1 MYFIHPNH
9 INVRFPKDSN
19 DDEIVLGEDNKSVTK
34 SQPTTMAFF
43 LARVR
48 LAHLCRE
55 LTDTVPL
62 ETSKLLRIPYE
73 HIINLD
79 KRFEGFLVDLPFFF
93 RLDAESRERSKP
105 LEMVYPKIPITRYCI
120 TTAAHTRRCRLH
132 QKFLLRQSFDPRYA
146 YSRRVCLESA
156 RAVIQIYED
165 PQEED
170 GSKITAIARMGMA
183 AHYTHMALVVMVMDL
198 CYNIDGTSEDE
209 RRTEVKAAL
218 RMLENARHVSPLLG
232 RSLDALREILR
243 KHNVDLTGP
252 AEPTTDDPAGL
263 TQKAEA
269 DRPDLLSYTETQPAG
284 LGLDFPELGGSI
296 DASFDEFWQIA
307 AQNEMDLDTTTWDNL
322 FSALDTRPF

>member
-79 KRFEGFLVDLPFFF
+79 KRFEDFLADLPFFF

-105 LEMVYPKIPITRYCI
+105 LEMVYSKIPIMRYCI

-132 QKFLLRQSFDPRYA
+132 QKFLLRQSSDPRYA

-170 GSKITAIARMGMA
+170 DSKITAIARMGMA

-198 CYNIDGTSEDE
+198 CYNMDDTGEDE
-209 RRTEVKAAL
+209 RRAEVKAAL
-218 RMLENARHVSPLLG
+218 QMLENARHVSPLLG

-252 AEPTTDDPAGL
+252 AEPTTDGAAGL
-263 TQKAEA
+263 TQEAEA

-307 AQNEMDLDTTTWDNL
+307 AQNEMDLDTTAWDNL